1 MNWKRQLRAL
11 NWDAVGGF
19 IAAFLAVILHLLRFI
34 DEAVLLAIMTSLLAL
49 LFFRDLRE
57 ETAEEELTESVTN
70 TEQRVAEIRAA
81 LTPPEL
87 ELIGPDSLR
96 RVSQHFGREAHGE
109 VVWFNLCL
117 LMFTRRERSIY

>member
-70 TEQRVAEIRAA
+70 TEQRVAEIRARQSGPVRVWSSV
-81 LTPPEL
+81 LTVLAVLDLPNTV
-87 ELIGPDSLR
+87 G
-96 RVSQHFGREAHGE
+96 
-109 VVWFNLCL
+109 
-117 LMFTRRERSIY
+117 T